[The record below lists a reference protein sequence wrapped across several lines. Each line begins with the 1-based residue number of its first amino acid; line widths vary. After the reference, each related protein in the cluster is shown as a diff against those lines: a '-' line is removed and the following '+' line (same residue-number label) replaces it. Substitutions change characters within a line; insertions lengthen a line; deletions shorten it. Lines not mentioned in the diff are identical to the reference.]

1 MKTLMVS
8 ALLAL
13 LIPAPAAG
21 RSGAARRGAE
31 RGCPGHPAHAPAFPG
46 LHPPGSPGSREGE
59 QNPGGGGEE
68 LSACFLLFV
77 LLVVW
82 GFCVCLRFKERI
94 ESRYA

>member
-13 LIPAPAAG
+13 LIPA
-21 RSGAARRGAE
+21 RRRGGEE

-46 LHPPGSPGSREGE
+46 LQPRGNSGSCEAEQSSGSTS
-59 QNPGGGGEE
+59 EE

-82 GFCVCLRFKERI
+82 GFRVCVRFQKRI
-94 ESRYA
+94 ENRSA